1 MPRAGRT
8 SPLTRSRPASR
19 ARLLRRAT
27 YPRQFGG
34 VGRSLYHLGGS
45 RGYAC
50 KRADG
55 DRDGDTAAGAVVG
68 TDAVLHP
75 RDLAT
80 GRTQVHGMAGPVHR
94 GRALLYAP
102 EKERAA
108 PGVAPGSDA
117 LGRPGAVRGR
127 QALPGDAGGAAGH
140 GDGLGRGPAVADAP
154 PDWES
159 GGGAVGTRRGADQG
173 PR

>member
-8 SPLTRSRPASR
+8 SPLTRLRPASR
-19 ARLLRRAT
+19 ARPPCEDSTQRVT
-27 YPRQFGG
+27 
-34 VGRSLYHLGGS
+34 
-45 RGYAC
+45 GYAHERTDDDC
-50 KRADG
+50 
-55 DRDGDTAAGAVVG
+55 DGDTAAGAVVG

-75 RDLAT
+75 GSLAA
-80 GRTQVHGMAGPVHR
+80 GRTQVHGMAGLVHR

-108 PGVAPGSDA
+108 PGVAPRSDA
-117 LGRPGAVRGR
+117 VGRPGVVRGR

-159 GGGAVGTRRGADQG
+159 GGGAVGQRRGKDKDRV
-173 PR
+173 PRPPVAPGDAHT